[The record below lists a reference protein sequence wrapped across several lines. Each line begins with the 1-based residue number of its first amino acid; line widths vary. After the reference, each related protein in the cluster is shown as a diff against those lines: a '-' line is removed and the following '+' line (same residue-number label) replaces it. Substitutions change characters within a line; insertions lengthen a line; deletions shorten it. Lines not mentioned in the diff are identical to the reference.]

1 MLDLKKPQGL
11 DIVRELI
18 PQVDIV
24 VQAFTPG
31 VMDRLGLGYES
42 LCKLNPKII
51 LCSVSGFGQTG
62 PNANRLGYA
71 HLSHGMTT
79 WLAMQFLRRT
89 PPEIPRG
96 PGSGISDLMAGVS
109 AFGAICAALFKRER
123 TGQGEHVDIALFDT
137 LFGASDAAAQT
148 ALLGDPVGVWYHP
161 VHAALDGSV
170 TATVGP
176 DLRT

>member
-109 AFGAICAALFKRER
+109 AFGA
-123 TGQGEHVDIALFDT
+123 
-137 LFGASDAAAQT
+137 SDAAAQT